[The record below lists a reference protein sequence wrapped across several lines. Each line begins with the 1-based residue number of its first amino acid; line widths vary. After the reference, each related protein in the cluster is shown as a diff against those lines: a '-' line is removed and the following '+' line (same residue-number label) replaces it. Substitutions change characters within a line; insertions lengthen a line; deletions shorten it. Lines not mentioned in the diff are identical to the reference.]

1 MATQKYPSVE
11 EFLAQ
16 AQKLPE
22 ADVEVPELGLTVR
35 IRAFRKGQQTEINNA
50 ARIEGRIDPNLLDL
64 HMFVAGVI
72 EPQFTADHVGQ
83 LRESYGAAVDRVV
96 REITKLNRA
105 SVEDVQAAEKRF
117 RDGA

>member
-50 ARIEGRIDPNLLDL
+50 ARVDGKIDPNLLDIQ
-64 HMFVAGVI
+64 MFVAGVI

-96 REITKLNRA
+96 REITLLNRA

-117 RDGA
+117 RNRA